1 MSIIHA
7 IHSRTLDLLN
17 LQSSEEEPGVQY
29 MALDRVS
36 YLVIDEADRMLDI
49 SWMKS
54 RRSFTLPGFQR
65 TVKCDVGIVSS
76 HTMLSS
82 HLL

>member
-1 MSIIHA
+1 
-7 IHSRTLDLLN
+7 
-17 LQSSEEEPGVQY
+17 

-54 RRSFTLPGFQR
+54 MRSFTLPGFQR

-76 HTMLSS
+76 RTMLSS

>member
-1 MSIIHA
+1 
-7 IHSRTLDLLN
+7 
-17 LQSSEEEPGVQY
+17 

-54 RRSFTLPGFQR
+54 IRSSTLPGFQR
-65 TVKCDVGIVSS
+65 TVKCDAGIVFSCAA
-76 HTMLSS
+76 LSS
-82 HLL
+82 HLLQCDVY